1 MYSPL
6 LIFNIH
12 NIQEKFMNNISMVMR
27 LVFLLML
34 ITGLAACSG
43 KDKVEATADNMTE
56 QLRQE
61 ILDTVADA
69 DRANEA
75 AELGAQLRRIFVD
88 AQAQSKKDV
97 EMFHS
102 IISNMDSTDKD
113 FNTLFDD
120 INASTKKRQS
130 QVLSINTKMKSLLTA
145 EEWQL
150 LQDAREKALKADLK
164 LL

>member
-1 MYSPL
+1 MKNLS
-6 LIFNIH
+6 I
-12 NIQEKFMNNISMVMR
+12 VMR
-27 LVFLLML
+27 LIFLLML
-34 ITGLAACSG
+34 ITGLAACAG
-43 KDKVEATADNMTE
+43 KDKVEATPANMTE
-56 QLRQE
+56 LLRQE

-75 AELGAQLRRIFVD
+75 AELATQLRQIFVD
-88 AQAQSKKDV
+88 AQAQSTKDV

-113 FNTLFDD
+113 FNTFFDD
-120 INASTKKRQS
+120 MNAGTKKRQS
-130 QVLSINTKMKSLLTA
+130 QVLTINTKMKSLLTA
-145 EEWQL
+145 EEWQQ

>member
-1 MYSPL
+1 MKNL
-6 LIFNIH
+6 
-12 NIQEKFMNNISMVMR
+12 SMVMR
-27 LVFLLML
+27 LLFLLML

-43 KDKVEATADNMTE
+43 KDKVEATPDNMTD

-88 AQAQSKKDV
+88 AQAQSTNDV
-97 EMFHS
+97 ETFQS

-113 FNTLFDD
+113 FNTFFDD
-120 INASTKKRQS
+120 INARTKKRQS
-130 QVLSINTKMKSLLTA
+130 LVLSINTKMKSLLTA

>member
-1 MYSPL
+1 MKNL
-6 LIFNIH
+6 
-12 NIQEKFMNNISMVMR
+12 SMVMR
-27 LVFLLML
+27 LIILLML
-34 ITGLAACSG
+34 ITGLAACAG
-43 KDKVEATADNMTE
+43 EDKVEATPANMTE
-56 QLRQE
+56 LLRQE

-88 AQAQSKKDV
+88 AQAQSTKDV

-113 FNTLFDD
+113 FNTFFDD
-120 INASTKKRQS
+120 MNARAKKRQS

-145 EEWQL
+145 KEWQQL
-150 LQDAREKALKADLK
+150 EDAREKALKADLK